1 MSGASEDGERAAVL
15 RELRGGGASGTLWRE
30 GSLKA
35 CLSAGAGEPDV

>member
-1 MSGASEDGERAAVL
+1 MSGASEDGDRAAVL

-35 CLSAGAGEPDV
+35 CRSTSAGELAV